1 MNPLLAQIRGQ
12 LPNETVPFGLL
23 FRAKLI
29 EGKRTAFIE
38 AAREAQEATQKEPGN
53 IFYRFFWDAQDP
65 LQYVLLEAWQDF
77 GALVMHFETSH
88 FIRFSEEVQ
97 SLREGP
103 PDIEVLL
110 DL

>member
-12 LPNETVPFGLL
+12 LPNETVSFGLL
-23 FRAKLI
+23 FRAKII

-38 AAREAQEATQKEPGN
+38 AARGAQEATQKEPGN

-65 LQYVLLEAWQDF
+65 LKYVLVEVWQDF

-88 FIRFSEEVQ
+88 FALFSEEVQ

-103 PDIEVLL
+103 PDIEVLM